1 MLIYNRNP
9 EQLELT
15 KEALESVLV
24 QDVGGLDIFLINNG
38 SDEETVA
45 WLKGFENNTDSP
57 HWFYIS
63 HHEKNQS
70 PVLLSNKY
78 LETIFATH
86 PYVLSLANDVVIPPN
101 MYSEMLKWP
110 RGFVTASATGEKNF
124 PVFGTSKAVSEC
136 TPMSVMLARKWA
148 YDALMAKDGY
158 YLDPKYFLYASDCD
172 MALRMA
178 ACGIR
183 GIQIDIQFW
192 HYCSAHWRLMPPEEG
207 SKETAK
213 ADADR
218 STFESKWGFRVDSP
232 RYGES
237 TNDIN
242 FRGVIP
248 NFVRQERRV

>member
-1 MLIYNRNP
+1 MRHAVSMLIYNRNP

-15 KEALESVLV
+15 KEALASVLA
-24 QDVGGLDIFLINNG
+24 QDVGALDVFLINNG
-38 SDEETVA
+38 SDQETVA

-63 HHEKNQS
+63 HHEQNQS

-86 PYVLSLANDVVIPPN
+86 AYVLSLANDVVIPPN

-110 RGFVTASATGEKNF
+110 RGFVTASATGERNF
-124 PVFGTSKAVSEC
+124 PIFETSKAVSEC
-136 TPMSVMLARKWA
+136 TPMPVMLTRKWA
-148 YDALMAKDGY
+148 YDAIMGKDGY
-158 YLDPKYFLYASDCD
+158 FLDPNMFMYASDCD
-172 MALRMA
+172 LALRMA

-183 GIQIDIQFW
+183 GIQLDIQFY
-192 HYCSAHWRLMPPEEG
+192 HYCSAHWRLMPEDEG
-207 SKETAK
+207 RKETAK

-218 STFESKWGFRVDSP
+218 EYFYRRWGFQVSDP
-232 RYGES
+232 EYGQR

-242 FRGVIP
+242 FKG
-248 NFVRQERRV
+248 